1 MNGRKWSYAL
11 LAVCLVTFGCA
22 SQHYAKKTQR
32 ELDIDACTYGA
43 NVPSDMPKSERK
55 RYIEEVAVP
64 ACMRA
69 KNYPDAAARG
79 GAQ

>member
-11 LAVCLVTFGCA
+11 MVVCMVIVGCA
-22 SQHYAKKTQR
+22 SQHLTKKTQR

-43 NVPSDMPKSERK
+43 NVPSDMPKNQRK
-55 RYIEEVAVP
+55 HYIEEVAVP

-69 KNYPDAAARG
+69 KNYTDAAVRG
-79 GAQ
+79 GVR